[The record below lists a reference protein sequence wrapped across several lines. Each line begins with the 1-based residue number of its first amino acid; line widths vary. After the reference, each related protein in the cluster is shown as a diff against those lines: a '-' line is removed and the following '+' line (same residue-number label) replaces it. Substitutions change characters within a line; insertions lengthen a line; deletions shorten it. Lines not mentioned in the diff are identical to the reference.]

1 MDELSGGNFFQAD
14 GYPASDNLRVPMV
27 SVKLVNATGRYV
39 GMLNVP
45 DVEKIIKT
53 LQQALI
59 DALPEAH
66 HE

>member
-1 MDELSGGNFFQAD
+1 MDELSGGNFFQAHS
-14 GYPASDNLRVPMV
+14 YPASPSVGAPMV
-27 SVKLVNATGRYV
+27 SVQLANAAGRYTAL
-39 GMLNVP
+39 LNVQ

-53 LQQALI
+53 LQQTLI